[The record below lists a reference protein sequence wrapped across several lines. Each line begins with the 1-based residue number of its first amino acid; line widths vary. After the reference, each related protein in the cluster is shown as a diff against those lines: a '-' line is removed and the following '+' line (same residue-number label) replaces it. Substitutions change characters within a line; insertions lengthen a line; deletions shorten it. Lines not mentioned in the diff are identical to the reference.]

1 MTENGHRRTEN
12 ALLRTIDFIARRGYA
27 LASLT
32 GAPMRSLFLLAVAAA
47 PCVAQ
52 MQNKPI
58 VIHADR
64 VLDGRGKVIPG
75 ASVVVEGDKITKVDP
90 SGDVAATYDLKG
102 YTLLPGL
109 IDAHSHLTWYFN
121 RQGRFHQGNDGDTPV
136 KSMLSTAAN
145 AYATLIAGITTIQS
159 PGSAEDKD
167 LREWIANGQVPGPR
181 VITSLSPLSQARM
194 SPDTLRAIVR
204 RRKAEG
210 ADVIKVFA
218 SGSIRDGGEQTM
230 SDEQL
235 RAICGEAKTL
245 GIRTMVHAHSA
256 ASIKA
261 SVLAGCDQIEHGVF
275 ADDGTLKLMAERH
288 VYFDPQI
295 CLVFTNYLDNRAKY
309 EGIGNYNEAGFA
321 AMQKAIPI
329 ATEMFKRAIKTPG
342 LKVIFG
348 TDAVAG
354 AHGRNVEELVCR
366 VQAGG
371 QSPIDAITSA
381 TAFGAE
387 ALRMDKQIGAIAP
400 GLQADLIAVQG
411 DPTKDITALRRVMF
425 VMKGGRVYKNDRH

>member
-1 MTENGHRRTEN
+1 
-12 ALLRTIDFIARRGYA
+12 
-27 LASLT
+27 
-32 GAPMRSLFLLAVAAA
+32 MRSLFLLAVAAA

-52 MQNKPI
+52 MQNRPI

-64 VLDGRGKVIPG
+64 VLDGRGKVLPG

-136 KSMLSTAAN
+136 QSMLSATAN
-145 AYATLIAGITTIQS
+145 AYATLMAGITTIQS
-159 PGSAEDKD
+159 PGSTEDKD

-181 VITSLSPLSQARM
+181 VITSLAALSQARM

-218 SGSIRDGGEQTM
+218 SGSIRDGGQQTM

-245 GIRTMVHAHSA
+245 GIRTMVHAHSV

-275 ADDGTLKLMAERH
+275 ADDETLKLMAERH
-288 VYFDPQI
+288 VVFDPQI

-366 VQAGG
+366 VQAAG

-381 TAFGAE
+381 TSLGAE